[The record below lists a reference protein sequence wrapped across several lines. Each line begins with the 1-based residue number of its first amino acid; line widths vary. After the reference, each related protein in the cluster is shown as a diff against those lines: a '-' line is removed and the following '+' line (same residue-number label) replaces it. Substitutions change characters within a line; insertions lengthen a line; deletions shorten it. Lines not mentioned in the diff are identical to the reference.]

1 MEQTKTIRLDIF
13 INHKQFERNV
23 KVNDSLSLIEI
34 LSQSMA
40 GKEFTY
46 IENNPLYKMSDD
58 EYWIRQGFVKRDEL
72 FKCEYLK
79 PDVVK
84 TSEHVFAPME
94 LVVEDFNG
102 HVESI
107 DFSTSIEG
115 LIAKGYT
122 GEKTNHIKAI
132 YYKEQGASLD
142 DLKILFNF
150 ERYYEYV
157 NDKDCIQV
165 VYRFFS

>member
-1 MEQTKTIRLDIF
+1 MEQSQVGRLDIF
-13 INHKQFERNV
+13 INHKEFERNV
-23 KVNDSLSLIEI
+23 KVNDSLPLIEI

-58 EYWIRQGFVKRDEL
+58 EYWITQGFVRRDEL

-79 PDVVK
+79 PEIVK
-84 TSEHVFAPME
+84 TSEHVFAPTE

-107 DFSTSIEG
+107 DFSTSIER
-115 LIAKGYT
+115 LIGNGYT
-122 GEKTNHIKAI
+122 GEKINHIRAI
-132 YYKEQGASLD
+132 YYKEQGSSLD

-150 ERYYEYV
+150 ERYYQQI

-165 VYRFFS
+165 KYRFFS